1 MFKRILVPLVG
12 SACAQQALEI
22 AMSLAKA
29 EHAEL
34 EICSVVDP
42 IVVCGTMP
50 PSPGLDLLLR
60 DLEIEA
66 RRLVTTA
73 VQGAHV
79 AGIEASG
86 ETIMGAPFDKILEVA
101 NQVKADAIVMG
112 THGRTGLRRLFLG
125 SVAESVLRAAPCPVI
140 VVREKAQLTS
150 ASSKVSAE
158 PVGG

>member
-1 MFKRILVPLVG
+1 
-12 SACAQQALEI
+12 
-22 AMSLAKA
+22 MSLAKA

-50 PSPGLDLLLR
+50 PSPGLDLLR
-60 DLEIEA
+60 DLEIQA

-140 VVREKAQLTS
+140 VVREKARLTS
-150 ASSKVSAE
+150 ASSEVSAE